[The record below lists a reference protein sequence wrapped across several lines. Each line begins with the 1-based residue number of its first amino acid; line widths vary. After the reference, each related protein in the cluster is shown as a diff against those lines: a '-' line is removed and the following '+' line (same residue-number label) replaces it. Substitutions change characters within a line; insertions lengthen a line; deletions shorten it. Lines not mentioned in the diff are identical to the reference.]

1 MGQTVIG
8 IFDSRGEAQSA
19 VAELTRSGI
28 SRNNIDVSDR
38 TDDTVNSGIATNT
51 THHEEH
57 TDSISEFF
65 NSLFGDD
72 DDDRHSHYSE
82 VGRRGS
88 IVTVHAQSQEEAT
101 RAAAILDDHG
111 AVDID
116 ERASQ
121 YRSGATGA
129 TGTAGAGIA
138 GAGISGTTTGTGS
151 TTGADTVIPIIEEN
165 MQVGKREV
173 ETGGVRVRS
182 RIVERPVEERLRL
195 REEHVWVERNPVNR
209 PASEAD
215 LANFREGDI
224 EMTEHAEV
232 PIVNKE
238 ARVVEEINV
247 GKEVEEREENIRG
260 TVRKTD
266 VDIENIREN
275 DNLNRTD
282 DLDRPAGL

>member
-8 IFDSRGEAQSA
+8 IFDNKGEAQSA
-19 VAELTRSGI
+19 VAELTRSGL

-38 TDDTVNSGIATNT
+38 TDAEVNSGIATD
-51 THHEEH
+51 THREEH
-57 TDSISEFF
+57 TDSISDFF
-65 NSLFGDD
+65 SNLFGGDD
-72 DDDRHSHYSE
+72 DDDNNRRHYSE

-121 YRSGATGA
+121 YRSG
-129 TGTAGAGIA
+129 
-138 GAGISGTTTGTGS
+138 TTTGTATGTTGAATTGTATG

-165 MQVGKREV
+165 MQVGKRDV

-182 RIVERPVEERLRL
+182 RIVERPVEEHLRL
-195 REEHVWVERNPVNR
+195 REEHVWVERSPVNR
-209 PASEAD
+209 PATEAD
-215 LANFREGDI
+215 LANFKEGDI

-247 GKEVEEREENIRG
+247 GKEVEERDESIRG

-266 VDIENIREN
+266 VDIEEIRE
-275 DNLNRTD
+275 DDDLNRTD
-282 DLDRPAGL
+282 ERNRPGGL

>member
-8 IFDSRGEAQSA
+8 IFDNKGEAQSA
-19 VAELTRSGI
+19 VAELTRVGI

-38 TDDTVNSGIATNT
+38 NDTEVNAGINT
-51 THHEEH
+51 ADSRREEEH

-65 NSLFGDD
+65 SSLFGGDD
-72 DDDRHSHYSE
+72 DDNYKGYSE
-82 VGRRGS
+82 VARRGS
-88 IVTVHAQSQEEAT
+88 VVTVHAQSQEEAT

-121 YRSGATGA
+121 YRSGTG
-129 TGTAGAGIA
+129 I
-138 GAGISGTTTGTGS
+138 GTGNAM
-151 TTGADTVIPIIEEN
+151 ADTGRADVGTGNTIQVIEEN

-182 RIVERPVEERLRL
+182 RIVERPVEEHLRL

-209 PASEAD
+209 PATEAD
-215 LANFREGDI
+215 LNNFREGNI
-224 EMTEHAEV
+224 EVTEHAEV
-232 PIVNKE
+232 PVVNKE

-247 GKEVEEREENIRG
+247 GKEVDEREESIKG

-266 VDIENIREN
+266 VDIENIRE
-275 DNLNRTD
+275 D
-282 DLDRPAGL
+282 DDQIRPDERNRPAGL